1 MALGAF
7 NLKNNWMG
15 NEGIER
21 GLGKL
26 DSLMGDQKIA
36 ALVNIPGNDGT
47 IVGPTQID
55 IPGVPEHQSVR
66 PIGYFGERFPEGHP
80 ALEYAPNPG
89 LSGPIR
95 GPMNFIQGG
104 IPVPEGVIYDDENS
118 RKEWP
123 TYFEG
128 VPKGNMPVFTY

>member
-1 MALGAF
+1 
-7 NLKNNWMG
+7 
-15 NEGIER
+15 
-21 GLGKL
+21 
-26 DSLMGDQKIA
+26 
-36 ALVNIPGNDGT
+36 
-47 IVGPTQID
+47 
-55 IPGVPEHQSVR
+55 VR

-89 LSGPIR
+89 IASPIR
-95 GPMNFIQGG
+95 GPMQQIPGG

-128 VPKGNMPVFTY
+128 VTKGNMPVFTY